1 MQAYPKI
8 AIVYLLYY
16 HNESYIDD
24 AVSALKK
31 ITYPKDKVEFIIVS
45 NPHPEEGSFIH
56 YIEDAVM
63 PLSEKEIPHVT
74 VLAQKENLGFAGG
87 NNVGATWAI
96 EHGFDYVFFHN
107 NDGFFATN
115 ALEPLVEAMEK
126 DTTIGA
132 AQSLMLLHPET
143 ELINSTGN
151 SFQYIGFGYCNEYRH
166 RIEDVTL
173 PEVKDIGYASGAAL
187 MVRVDLI
194 KQYGMWDHDFFLYH
208 EDLEW
213 SFRLR
218 MAGYR
223 IVLVRDSVFYHK
235 YQFARSI
242 TKFYWMERNRYGVML
257 MFFRWPTLLLLFPI
271 ALAVEIGLW
280 GFALKGGWL
289 KERVKVYAYWMK
301 PVHWKLWLKKRKR
314 IQEIRTRTDRYLL
327 SHAATGI
334 DFQDAS
340 TQNMFVTHL
349 ANPVLKVYYFLIV
362 KGLIW
367 W

>member
-1 MQAYPKI
+1 MQTYPKI

-45 NPHPEEGSFIH
+45 NPHPKEGSFVH
-56 YIEDAVM
+56 YIEEAVL
-63 PLSEKEIPHVT
+63 PLSGKEIPHVT

-87 NNVGATWAI
+87 NNIGAKWAV
-96 EHGFDYVFFHN
+96 EHGFEYVFFHN

-115 ALEPLVEAMEK
+115 ALEPLVTAMEEDK
-126 DTTIGA
+126 TIGA

-143 ELINSTGN
+143 DLVNSTGN
-151 SFQYIGFGYCNEYRH
+151 SFQYLGFGYCNQYRH
-166 RIEDVTL
+166 AAASLELPQVT
-173 PEVKDIGYASGAAL
+173 EIGYASGAAL
-187 MVRVDLI
+187 MMRADLM
-194 KQYGMWDHDFFLYH
+194 KQYGYWDHDFFLYH

-218 MAGYR
+218 MAGYKV
-223 IVLVRDSVFYHK
+223 VLVKDSVFYHK

-257 MFFRWPTLLLLFPI
+257 MFFRIPTLLLLLPI
-271 ALAVEIGLW
+271 ALAVELGLW
-280 GFALKGGWL
+280 GFAWRGGWL
-289 KERVKVYAYWMK
+289 GERVKVYKYWLK
-301 PVHWKLWLKKRKR
+301 SEHWKLWLKKRKN
-314 IQEIRTRTDRYLL
+314 IQSLRKRSDRYMLAR
-327 SHAATGI
+327 AATGI

-340 TQNMFVTHL
+340 TQNPLVTHV
-349 ANPVLKVYYFLIV
+349 ANPVLALYYWVVV